1 MQDSDPN
8 SIVSAQVEDLY
19 LVKRRQRQ
27 IVAAALKRF
36 GENGYYT
43 TTIRDIAQEAGVSP
57 GLIYQYFQDKEDVL
71 LLVLLECVDS
81 YARATPLA
89 VAKETHPLTRLNAG
103 FAAFCR
109 VVDGNKSAGVL
120 AYRSTKSPYKSRGKR
135 GMDREQ
141 EQNTHIATL

>member
-81 YARATPLA
+81 YAREIPQIGRAS
-89 VAKETHPLTRLNAG
+89 
-103 FAAFCR
+103 CR
-109 VVDGNKSAGVL
+109 ERVCQYV
-120 AYRSTKSPYKSRGKR
+120 
-135 GMDREQ
+135 
-141 EQNTHIATL
+141 